1 MGFCRPKEIF
11 LALGSWSD
19 LMTHSIKWNRL
30 RLCLLS
36 EGQYPFPAIPAE
48 LIEAG
53 KWWCKLNCLAFIC
66 LFSPPCT
73 PRKFKGRSDP
83 SSRCS
88 SKRGH
93 KGVTCRT
100 WQLLYTNARLHYQR
114 LVTPNNLP
122 AEKCIWA
129 DDGLG
134 SNGSAPQEPAL
145 PIRGLRS
152 WAAVGAPHKGC
163 ACAWMR
169 ASGSPWWRPPQRLG
183 SSQRHLPASWF
194 WSRTLP
200 SNRSN
205 LLKISSDCWCS
216 PPAPSLLKC
225 RHDAPVLGSNERT
238 RALAKPTVKD
248 PFRAVPETV
257 FLAAPL

>member
-1 MGFCRPKEIF
+1 MGFRHPKEIF
-11 LALGSWSD
+11 LALLGSWSD

-30 RLCLLS
+30 RLCLVS

-48 LIEAG
+48 LIEVV

-88 SKRGH
+88 SERGH
-93 KGVTCRT
+93 KGVTCRPR
-100 WQLLYTNARLHYQR
+100 QLLYTNARLHYQR

-122 AEKCIWA
+122 AEKCIWG

-134 SNGSAPQEPAL
+134 FKREHSTRASAPHPRLEELGRAGSASQ
-145 PIRGLRS
+145 S
-152 WAAVGAPHKGC
+152 C
-163 ACAWMR
+163 ACAGTR
-169 ASGSPWWRPPQRLG
+169 SSGSPWWRPPQRLG
-183 SSQRHLPASWF
+183 SSQRRLSASWF
-194 WSRTLP
+194 WSRTQP
-200 SNRSN
+200 SNSSN
-205 LLKISSDCWCS
+205 LLKICSDCWCS
-216 PPAPSLLKC
+216 PPAPSPAKC
-225 RHDAPVLGSNERT
+225 RRDAPVLGSNERT
-238 RALAKPTVKD
+238 RALARPTVKD

-257 FLAAPL
+257 F